1 MLILPEGVRD
11 MPGKNKDT
19 QARRMAR
26 IRKIAEGIF
35 DKAERKAI
43 LDLVADYEKLAP
55 KAR

>member
-1 MLILPEGVRD
+1 
-11 MPGKNKDT
+11 MPGKNKDA